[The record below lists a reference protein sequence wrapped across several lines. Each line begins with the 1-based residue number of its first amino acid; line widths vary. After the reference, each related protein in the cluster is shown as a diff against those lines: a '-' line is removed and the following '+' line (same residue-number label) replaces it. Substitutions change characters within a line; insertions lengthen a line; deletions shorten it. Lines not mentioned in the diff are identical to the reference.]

1 LARDN
6 TYERISSRKI
16 SGERATVMEIVRIK
30 SRYSYMDISKRREMI
45 SDRSVIST
53 APATDRADYF
63 YTGNGHYW
71 LESAGGVEKDTI
83 IVTEEH
89 LYEPLWSKTPN
100 PPDLRGCIDDIRRCV
115 LEGNPEKADEY
126 IDRAQ
131 RMAGYDKLMNMD
143 SKIVY
148 PIGSPRV
155 HKAFSFDVTREGL
168 DTDSVYNYIRWLDME
183 TGLITNH
190 FEIAGESYE
199 SRIAASFADNF
210 SAFEFTAPR
219 GKLNI
224 SLEIKLPG
232 GPNLF
237 GIPTMVGSSHR
248 WTVKENRLILS
259 WQYNP
264 ELTSKGYYA
273 IIDASCEDGELCVSC
288 EKIET
293 KNSTRLYIT
302 VKVIKVE
309 DNFDFDGYK
318 VFESEFDKTD
328 KRLGR
333 LLQGNAAILG
343 EKMNRSYITL
353 GKKEDCLLSGEE
365 LLEKCHSEKELYPMM
380 MDKLYDM
387 GRFYQIVDTGDI
399 PPMWGQ
405 HNINTNLQVC
415 AGNNTGLF
423 DEMDVYFKYY
433 ESKFDDFRTN
443 ARLLFNAR
451 GLLASVHCD
460 PDSGLLY
467 HFSKTYPHYCWT
479 GCLGW
484 IYNEFWGYYLVTGD
498 KNFLENR
505 IIPALKEIALF
516 FEDYACLKDEK
527 GKSIFVPSFSPE
539 DPTPNPDYST
549 VTCKDIHPTRINSV
563 MDIAIC
569 REVLTNLIEGCKI
582 LGIEEENIPKWK
594 RQLEEL
600 PVYLTDE
607 EGGLKEWAWESIE
620 ENYNHRHVSH
630 HYDIWPG
637 RAVSVDREPELARAI
652 KISNRKRAQQDD
664 SAHGIIH
671 RAFCALRLKDKEE
684 FIQNMSQLIN
694 HGFVRRNL
702 ATAHFPYR
710 GQFPD
715 LQGAMPALLI
725 EMCIYSEPGFV
736 EFLPALPDDFA
747 EGRLVGV
754 WLYTFAK
761 LESMEWSEKEIKV
774 SITSN
779 RDQTITFMLRNRA
792 AKFFVNGKEYYPC
805 DGKIDYHFSEG
816 EKADIYIE
824 L

>member
-1 LARDN
+1 MEL
-6 TYERISSRKI
+6 RK
-16 SGERATVMEIVRIK
+16 IK
-30 SRYSYMDISKRREMI
+30 SRYPYMDITKRGKLI

-53 APATDRADYF
+53 APATDKADYF

-71 LESAGGVEKDTI
+71 LESAGGSERDTV

-89 LYEPLWSKTPN
+89 LYEPLWNKTPN
-100 PPDLRGCIDDIRRCV
+100 PPDLRDCIDDIRSCV
-115 LEGNPEKADEY
+115 LAGNPAMADVY

-131 RMAGYDKLMNMD
+131 RLAGYDKLMNMD

-148 PIGSPRV
+148 PIGSPKV
-155 HKAFSFDVTREGL
+155 HKAVSFDVTREGL
-168 DTDSVYNYIRWLDME
+168 DSNKISDYIRWLDME
-183 TGLITNH
+183 TGLISSH
-190 FEIAGESYE
+190 FKISGESYE

-210 SAFEFTAPR
+210 SAFEYSAPQ

-224 SLEIKLPG
+224 SLGIKLPG
-232 GPNLF
+232 GPNMF
-237 GIPTMVGSSHR
+237 GVPTMVGASHK

-259 WQYNP
+259 MRYNP

-273 IIDASCEDGELCVSC
+273 IIDISCENGELRVSS
-288 EKIET
+288 EKIEA

-302 VKVIKVE
+302 VKVIKIE
-309 DNFDFDGYK
+309 ENFDFEGYK
-318 VFESEFDKTD
+318 DFDAEYDKLDRSFDK
-328 KRLGR
+328 LIS
-333 LLQGNAAILG
+333 GNLSILG
-343 EKMNRSYITL
+343 EKMKRSYITL
-353 GKKEDCLLSGEE
+353 GKKEDRFLSGEE

-423 DEMDVYFKYY
+423 DEMDVYFRYY

-498 KNFLENR
+498 KSFLEKR

-516 FEDYACLKDEK
+516 FEDYACLKDED

-549 VTCKDIHPTRINSV
+549 VTGRDLHASRINSV

-569 REVLTNLIEGCKI
+569 KEVLTNLIEGCRI
-582 LGIEEENIPKWK
+582 LDIEEDNIPKWIK
-594 RQLEEL
+594 QRNEL

-630 HYDIWPG
+630 HYDLWPG
-637 RAVSVDREPELARAI
+637 RAVTVDREPELARSI
-652 KISNRKRAQQDD
+652 LISNRKRGQQDD

-684 FIQNMSQLIN
+684 FIQNLSQLIN

-725 EMCIYSEPGFV
+725 EMCVYSEPGFV
-736 EFLPALPDDFA
+736 EFLPTLPDDFA
-747 EGRLVGV
+747 EGRLDGV
-754 WLYTFAK
+754 WLYSFAK
-761 LESMEWSEKEIKV
+761 LESMEWNEREIKANV
-774 SITSN
+774 TSN
-779 RDQTITFMLRNRA
+779 REQTISFMLRNKA
-792 AKFFVNGKEYYPC
+792 AKFIINGKEYPSV
-805 DGKIDYHFSEG
+805 DGKIEYKFKEQ
-816 EKADIYIE
+816 EKADIRIIR
-824 L
+824 